1 MDPRLVRFLE
11 HLRVERGLSENT
23 VSAYRR
29 DLKIFLEHL
38 ARRETAFPKDVKA
51 EDVDAFLRAEHGRL
65 SPRTQ
70 ARRLSALRT
79 LWKFLLL
86 EKEASSDPLAEIES
100 PRSWSAL
107 PRTLSLDEVEKLLAA
122 PDPATPLGLRDR
134 AMIEF
139 LYATGVRASELVGL
153 RLDQVDWR
161 AGVARVVGKRAKE
174 RMVPTGETALQ
185 KLQSY
190 VEHARPALLKKG
202 CEGEPAL
209 FLSNR
214 GAAMTRVQFWYR
226 LKLHAR
232 KAGIAREKISPHVL
246 RHSFATHL
254 LERDADLR
262 SIQMMLGHANLTTT
276 QIYTHVAR
284 ERLRRVYEAHHPR
297 A

>member
-1 MDPRLVRFLE
+1 MEPRVVRFLE

-29 DLKIFLEHL
+29 DVEKFLECL
-38 ARRETAFPKDVKA
+38 ARRETEFPKDVKA
-51 EDVDAFLRAEHGRL
+51 EDVEAFLRAEHDRL

-86 EKEASSDPLAEIES
+86 EKEVSSDPLAEIES

-107 PRTLSLDEVEKLLAA
+107 PRTLSLDEVEKLIDA

-174 RMVPTGETALQ
+174 RMVPTGETALGR
-185 KLQSY
+185 LRDY

-202 CEGEPAL
+202 REGEPAL

-214 GAAMTRVQFWYR
+214 GAAITRVQFWHR

-232 KAGIAREKISPHVL
+232 EAGIAKEKISPHVL